1 MDTIAQTAATIAPAT
16 FVLIAIN
23 VIVFI
28 IETVSGGSTNIDVAR
43 RFGAMT
49 VWDLEHGQWWRMI
62 TSMFVHFGI
71 THLACNMLS
80 LFNLGVL
87 VERIFGSGLLGGS
100 LFMLVVYFVSGLCG
114 NLLTWRVQKSRGEY
128 YVVSAGASGAICGLL
143 GVYVAMLF
151 VPGLNQFL
159 DFKAVLLN
167 VALCIAPSLTN
178 KEINMWAHLGG
189 LIGGVVVTL
198 AYFAVLFAR

>member
-1 MDTIAQTAATIAPAT
+1 M
-16 FVLIAIN
+16 
-23 VIVFI
+23 
-28 IETVSGGSTNIDVAR
+28 
-43 RFGAMT
+43 
-49 VWDLEHGQWWRMI
+49 
-62 TSMFVHFGI
+62 
-71 THLACNMLS
+71 
-80 LFNLGVL
+80 
-87 VERIFGSGLLGGS
+87 
-100 LFMLVVYFVSGLCG
+100 
-114 NLLTWRVQKSRGEY
+114 
-128 YVVSAGASGAICGLL
+128 L

-167 VALCIAPSLTN
+167 VALCIAPGLTN